1 VCKINSYIN
10 FIITI
15 SLSVFLCLFLV
26 APCMGYFFTARNDNR
41 HRVACFLGT
50 RKSLRIK
57 EFPVLCSMTL
67 EHQNI
72 NVGDR
77 IYSTQLDEICVVKY
91 KDSASLMVQP
101 ILANRLPVRV
111 KSKDG
116 KYEGLK
122 SWYDFVRAER
132 NFENYTP

>member
-1 VCKINSYIN
+1 MFGIFFLQIE
-10 FIITI
+10 IT
-15 SLSVFLCLFLV
+15 VK
-26 APCMGYFFTARNDNR
+26 AR
-41 HRVACFLGT
+41 VVYFLGT
-50 RKSLRIK
+50 RKSLKIK
-57 EFPVLCSMTL
+57 EFPGLYNMTL

-77 IYSTQLDEICVVKY
+77 IYVTQLDEICVVKY

-101 ILANRLPVRV
+101 ILANRLPLRI
-111 KSKDG
+111 KSEGG

-132 NFENYTP
+132 NFEHCTPG